1 MRVFRGEGPEERGHP
16 GRRGAGG
23 ARRRAGEADPPRVG
37 PRERFREEGGARV
50 DDGD

>member
-23 ARRRAGEADPPRVG
+23 GQTEGRGSRPAS
-37 PRERFREEGGARV
+37 GGAPGEVPGGRR
-50 DDGD
+50 GPG